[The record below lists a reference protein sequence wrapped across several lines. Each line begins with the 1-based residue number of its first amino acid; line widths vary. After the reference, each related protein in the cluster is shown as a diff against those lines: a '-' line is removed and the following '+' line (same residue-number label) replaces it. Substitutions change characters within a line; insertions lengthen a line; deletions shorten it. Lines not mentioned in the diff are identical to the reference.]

1 MKGALA
7 GVPFMLG
14 ETAAR
19 YAENRTLA
27 VVR

>member
-1 MKGALA
+1 MKGIPA
-7 GVPFMLG
+7 GVPFVLG

-19 YAENRTLA
+19 YAEDRTLA